1 MSNTNDPGLDR
12 RNFLLAGATLAAAST
27 IEAGTPSVARAQNS
41 SLNPQPLPPSPEWAR
56 ALPPGPD
63 ARVKITEAYAAHV
76 ARDAFFWAWPLV
88 NMYNRRL
95 AFSKMTEHRYV
106 GPLLEAPLNRLTMLT
121 DYVNPEERNVACPNQ
136 DVVYGLGMLALD
148 VSPVVVQVPD
158 FGDRFW
164 VYQIVDLRT
173 DSFVQLGK
181 MYGTTP
187 GFYLLVG
194 PNWNGEVPKG
204 ITRVFRAS
212 SNTGLVA
219 PRIFQDDTPED
230 KRAIQGV
237 LTGIAMYPLAEY
249 DGRMKSMEWSKLPKV
264 PGAPPGEEETRWVF
278 PEKFF
283 DELPAVL
290 ADAPPLPG
298 EEARYAQV
306 LAVLAA
312 AKENPKLK
320 QAMIE
325 AAKEA
330 EEKLVNPLF
339 QFRNYGQQLPHHWST
354 ISNESAFGTDYFTRT
369 AVAKSNILVN
379 SPNET
384 KYFYQDLD
392 ASGARLNSANRY
404 TVTFAKDGTPPVNGF
419 WSLSIYNEH
428 HFFVANPINRFSVG
442 TKNKD
447 LKPGCRRFAHD
458 LRAGRCAHRC
468 GAARQL
474 AAGPERRFF
483 ALRPRLLAEGRCH
496 GRLLDAA
503 AGAARLARYEKQQQ
517 SSPQTGRTIHER
529 HHREIAYL
537 ASVRLFGTSRHD
549 RIVFCKTGIGQGSR
563 ADRQRGL
570 YLRRSH
576 GDGVLDAVRI
586 LGRQGQSA
594 IQGSVQFDPE
604 RRPGVYA

>member
-1 MSNTNDPGLDR
+1 MTAGARFAKLVWKLEDTMGHTNDPALDR
-12 RNFLLAGATLAAAST
+12 RNLLLAGATLAAAST
-27 IEAGTPSVARAQNS
+27 LGAGAPSVARAQTS
-41 SLNPQPLPPSPEWAR
+41 SLNPQPLPPSPDWAR

-88 NMYNRRL
+88 NVYNRRL
-95 AFSKMTEHRYV
+95 AFTKMKEHRYV
-106 GPLLEAPLNRLTMLT
+106 GALLEAPLNGLTMLM
-121 DYVNPEERNVACPNQ
+121 DYVDPEERNVACPNQ

-148 VSPVVVQVPD
+148 LSPVVIQVPD

-181 MYGTTP
+181 MYGTLP
-187 GFYLLVG
+187 GFYLLIG
-194 PNWNGEVPKG
+194 PGWNGEVPKG

-212 SNTGLVA
+212 SHTGLVA
-219 PRIFQDDTPED
+219 PRIFQDDTPQD
-230 KRAIQGV
+230 KRAIQGA

-249 DGRMKSMEWSKLPKV
+249 DGRMKTMEWSKLPKV
-264 PGAPPGEEETRWVF
+264 AGAPHGEEETRWVF

-283 DELPAVL
+283 DELPTVL

-312 AKENPKLK
+312 AKGNPKIK
-320 QAMIE
+320 QAMVE
-325 AAKEA
+325 AAGDA

-392 ASGARLNSANRY
+392 GSGVRLNSSNRY
-404 TVTFAKDGTPPVNGF
+404 TVTFPKDGTPPVNG

-447 LKPGCRRFAHD
+447 LK
-458 LRAGRCAHRC
+458 L
-468 GAARQL
+468 
-474 AAGPERRFF
+474 GPDGS
-483 ALRPRLLAEGRCH
+483 LTIYVQAE
-496 GRLLDAA
+496 A
-503 AGAARLARYEKQQQ
+503 
-517 SSPQTGRTIHER
+517 PT
-529 HHREIAYL
+529 
-537 ASVRLFGTSRHD
+537 
-549 RIVFCKTGIGQGSR
+549 
-563 ADRQRGL
+563 
-570 YLRRSH
+570 
-576 GDGVLDAVRI
+576 DAVQRANW
-586 LGRQGQSA
+586 LPAPKGDFSLYVRA
-594 IQGSVQFDPE
+594 YWPKPATTDGSWTPPAVQ
-604 RRPGVYA
+604 RVG

>member
-1 MSNTNDPGLDR
+1 MTTNADPDR
-12 RNFLLAGATLAAAST
+12 RNVLLAGTTLAIASVL
-27 IEAGTPSVARAQNS
+27 AGTTTPVADAETS
-41 SLNPQPLPPSPEWAR
+41 SLNPQPLPPSAEWAD
-56 ALPPGPD
+56 ALPAAPD
-63 ARVKITEAYAAHV
+63 RRVKITEAYAAHV

-88 NMYNRRL
+88 NTYNRRL
-95 AFSKMTEHRYV
+95 AFSKMTEQRYV

-136 DVVYGLGMLALD
+136 DVVYGLGMVALD

-187 GFYLLVG
+187 GFYLLIG

-204 ITRVFRAS
+204 ITRMFRAS

-219 PRIFQDDTPED
+219 PRIAQNDTPED
-230 KRAIQGV
+230 KRAIQGP

-249 DGRMKSMEWSKLPKV
+249 DGRVKSTEWSKLPKV
-264 PGAPPGEEETRWVF
+264 PGAPAGEEETRWVF

-283 DELPAVL
+283 DELPMVL

-312 AKENPKLK
+312 AKDDSKIK
-320 QAMIE
+320 RAMIE
-325 AAKEA
+325 AAKDA

-392 ASGARLNSANRY
+392 ANGGRLNSANRY
-404 TVTFAKDGTPPVNGF
+404 TVTFAKDQTPPVRGF

-442 TKNKD
+442 TKNQD
-447 LKPGCRRFAHD
+447 LKLGSD
-458 LRAGRCAHRC
+458 GSL
-468 GAARQL
+468 
-474 AAGPERRFF
+474 
-483 ALRPRLLAEGRCH
+483 
-496 GRLLDAA
+496 
-503 AGAARLARYEKQQQ
+503 
-517 SSPQTGRTIHER
+517 TIHVQAEAPSDPAQR
-529 HHREIAYL
+529 ANWLPAPNGDFSLYVRAYWPK
-537 ASVRLFGTSRHD
+537 AEVMEGSWTPPAVEKSGT
-549 RIVFCKTGIGQGSR
+549 IGR
-563 ADRQRGL
+563 N
-570 YLRRSH
+570 
-576 GDGVLDAVRI
+576 
-586 LGRQGQSA
+586 
-594 IQGSVQFDPE
+594 
-604 RRPGVYA
+604 